1 MSEDAETAQIV
12 RPQNGFIRVSDAVQI
27 VNPLMPML
35 EFNRQQRTLF
45 AETVRDIANVGG
57 GAMMFG
63 SFLSDRP
70 FSLAIAIAGFTVC
83 AAGVTFAI
91 SVIGRK
97 P

>member
-1 MSEDAETAQIV
+1 
-12 RPQNGFIRVSDAVQI
+12 
-27 VNPLMPML
+27 MPML
-35 EFNRQQRTLF
+35 ELNPQQRTLF

-70 FSLAIAIAGFTVC
+70 FSLATAIVGFTIW
-83 AAGVTFAI
+83 AAVVTFAI
-91 SVIGRK
+91 SVVGRK